1 MQRQI
6 IDGIPYFVDA
16 QNRLFNW
23 DTEATPQHIGAYDP
37 ATKRIT
43 FLDNYLAPLADRL
56 QDWRGKQQPRLRKQ
70 PKDSGSTTAD
80 SASGGNSGSATAS
93 TENSDVE

>member
-16 QNRLFNW
+16 QHRLFNW
-23 DTEATPQHIGAYDP
+23 DTEASPQHIGTYDP
-37 ATKRIT
+37 ATKRIV
-43 FLDNYLAPLADRL
+43 FLDNYLSPLADRL

-70 PKDSGSTTAD
+70 PKDGGSTDAT
-80 SASGGNSGSATAS
+80 SSGGNTGSSAAS
-93 TENSDVE
+93 TENSDAE

>member
-23 DTEATPQHIGAYDP
+23 DIETTPQHIGAYDP
-37 ATKRIT
+37 ATKRII

-56 QDWRGKQQPRLRKQ
+56 QEWRAKQQPRLRKQ
-70 PKDSGSTTAD
+70 PKDGSTTTD
-80 SASGGNSGSATAS
+80 SASGGNSGSSAAS
-93 TENSDVE
+93 SENSDAE